1 MTAVCQQGGSC
12 TKFFFNQ
19 FSAPRFVLFVGKKAE
34 LVCFICFIAW
44 GGGSFAAS
52 MLKIMNTIKCLLP
65 LVLFIVPV
73 LGYGQP
79 QTTGES
85 FSLEQCI
92 GYALEHNLGV
102 QQSSLNADINKVS
115 LGQLRTS
122 RFPSVSASVRQ
133 NLSWSDVQSATS
145 GDWNYEG
152 NAVTTAG
159 VNASLNLFNGL
170 RITQSILQA
179 ETDYQAGL
187 LDAEAHR
194 ESVVLQVLGAYT
206 QVLYSAEQLENASRQ
221 VKVSQSQLALAGERM
236 EIGAISKADYMQVE
250 AQLAAEELTL
260 TNAQNQLATNR
271 VTLMQLMEYPI
282 SDGFDVVRPDL
293 SQVQPPLQMPVAAE
307 VFATARN
314 VKPEVKSAA
323 LKLKSTE
330 SGISIARSAALPSLA
345 LDAGLTTNYTDKVQ
359 QLSFGSQLDH
369 NLSPSLGLTL
379 SVPIFSQGQVKA
391 SVATATIRNE
401 IARLDEQSTLN
412 TLRKNI
418 EKATLDVAASSSAF
432 VSATRQYSSAKASFE
447 QAEERFARG
456 VINTVD
462 FLVQKTN
469 LISAESSVLQARYN
483 LVYSLKVLDF
493 YTGNP
498 ITL

>member
-1 MTAVCQQGGSC
+1 
-12 TKFFFNQ
+12 
-19 FSAPRFVLFVGKKAE
+19 
-34 LVCFICFIAW
+34 
-44 GGGSFAAS
+44 
-52 MLKIMNTIKCLLP
+52 MNTIKFLVP
-65 LVLFIVPV
+65 LVLFLLPV
-73 LGYGQP
+73 LGYGQQ
-79 QTTGES
+79 QTSGES

-92 GYALEHNLGV
+92 EYALEHNLGV
-102 QQSSLNADINKVS
+102 RQSSLNAEINKVS

-122 RFPSVSASVRQ
+122 RFPSVSASARQ
-133 NLSWSDVQSATS
+133 NFSWSDVQSATS
-145 GDWNYEG
+145 GEWNYEG
-152 NAVTTAG
+152 NAVTSAG

-170 RITQSILQA
+170 RITQAIMQA
-179 ETDYQAGL
+179 ETDYEAGL
-187 LDAEAHR
+187 LDAETHR

-221 VKVSQSQLALAGERM
+221 VEVSQSQLALAGERM
-236 EIGAISKADYMQVE
+236 NIGAISKADYMQVE
-250 AQLAAEELTL
+250 AQLAAEELTI

-282 SDGFDVVRPDL
+282 SDSFDVLRPDL
-293 SQVQPPLQMPVAAE
+293 SLVQPPLQLPVAAE
-307 VFATARN
+307 VFATARA

-323 LKLKSTE
+323 LKLKSAE
-330 SGISIARSAALPSLA
+330 AGVSIARTAALPSLA

-359 QLSFGSQLDH
+359 QLSFGSQLNH
-369 NLSPSLGLTL
+369 NLSPSLGFTL

-391 SVATATIRNE
+391 SVATATIRTE
-401 IARLDEQSTLN
+401 IAKLDEQTTLN

-418 EKATLDVAASSSAF
+418 ENATLDVASSSSAF
-432 VSATRQYSSAKASFE
+432 VSATRKYSSSKASFE

-493 YTGNP
+493 YTGNS